1 MWRQCEGCVCGGSV
15 RGVCVWRQ
23 CEGCVCVWRQCEG
36 CVCVEAV

>member
-1 MWRQCEGCVCGGSV
+1 MRGVCVCGGSV

-23 CEGCVCVWRQCEG
+23 CEGCVCV